1 MSCQQV
7 KGQFPVSIL
16 RRMLKFLKM
25 AQGVQRSRH
34 GKRSGLRPLV
44 GVERLDP
51 RLVLSGSP
59 LGAMVQDTGE
69 YLLGSSTVT
78 VVLMESTGAASSEDW
93 DPASITAVKNK
104 VEESLAWWENTLT
117 EQSPVHRLS
126 FVTDYQ
132 YTDSP
137 VPTSVEPIAEK
148 SNVYTTWVNDFLD
161 VANANTSDGISADV
175 RKFNHSQRVHHGAD
189 WGFTIFVVNDAND
202 SDGMF
207 AEGGS
212 FRRAFAFAGGRFM
225 IVPAGRPASTFAH
238 EIGHMFWA
246 RDEYPGGG
254 SYSDHRGYYN
264 AQNINAHDNPT
275 QGFVQQPSIMA
286 SGSLMTTAYDNN
298 TSSQS
303 SFEMLGWRDSDDDG
317 VFDVLDVP
325 HTLEGSGQQNGTEY
339 HFQATASVN
348 AMVNANSSGF
358 QSDITLNTIDRIE
371 YRFDDGPW
379 IVDATPGLAE
389 LAFEF
394 TVDIPDGAGQIEV
407 RTRSVDATSQ
417 QTIAQ
422 STPFV
427 ADLSAKTVQA
437 DEGLAGYVWLDSN
450 GDDQWT
456 NSENGVQG
464 VTVRLIDVD
473 GNLLSLSNSVDADG
487 YADAD
492 ELDSRFSGVSLSAV
506 GTHILDASVY
516 SREDPQATTGS
527 RVFANFNAGTN
538 SVVKTW
544 GQKSRTLRAT
554 FTAPQSVVAIT
565 SIADDFGDVARLE
578 AYDAS
583 GQLLERVTSPVMT
596 DGETVQLSVSR
607 PESDIA
613 YVIARAHY
621 NTEVLFDDLRIGP
634 STESVTDSQGV
645 FRFQGLPDEDYRVEV
660 LGVEGLQLGTPSIL
674 GRSLD
679 NQIPV
684 VDLAFGLDSPPW
696 LNPSNSED
704 INNDGMVSPIDAL
717 VIINDLNASGARE
730 LPPPTDSVKPPPFLD
745 SSGDGWVTSIDAL
758 RVINLLNAN
767 AEAEA
772 EGETQPFRWAAEY
785 GLNSARVALRSELS
799 APSDLAE
806 TIQLES
812 SNDYR
817 YHCLAVDLTLEL
829 WFAEKEI
836 CGEDATLDEVE
847 VSGLA

>member
-1 MSCQQV
+1 M
-7 KGQFPVSIL
+7 SIL
-16 RRMLKFLKM
+16 RRMLKCLKM
-25 AQGVQRSRH
+25 AQRGQRSRH
-34 GKRSGLRPLV
+34 SKRSGLRPLS
-44 GVERLDP
+44 GIERLDA

-69 YLLGSSTVT
+69 YLLGSSAVT
-78 VVLMESTGAASSEDW
+78 VVLMESTGTQSSEDW
-93 DPASITAVKNK
+93 DAASITAVKNK
-104 VEESLAWWENTLT
+104 VDEALVWWENTLN
-117 EQSPVHRLS
+117 EQSSVHRIS
-126 FVTDYQ
+126 FTTDYQ
-132 YTDSP
+132 YADSP

-148 SNVYTTWVNDFLD
+148 SNAYTTWANDFLD

-175 RKFNHSQRVHHGAD
+175 RKFNHSQRILHDTD

-264 AQNINAHDNPT
+264 AQNTNAHDNPT

-303 SFEMLGWRDSDDDG
+303 SFEMLGWRDSDGDG

-325 HTLEGSGQQNGTEY
+325 HTLEGSGQQKGSQY

-348 AMVNANSSGF
+348 TMINENSSGF
-358 QSDITLNTIDRIE
+358 QSDITLNTIDLIE

-379 IVDATPGLAE
+379 VVQAAPGTATTDID
-389 LAFEF
+389 F
-394 TVDIPDGAGQIEV
+394 TVAIPDGAIQIEV
-407 RTRSVDATSQ
+407 RTQSIDSISQ

-427 ADLSAKTVQA
+427 ADLQAKTVQA
-437 DEGLAGYVWLDSN
+437 QEGLAGFVWMDSN
-450 GDDQWT
+450 GDDQWA
-456 NSENGVQG
+456 NNENGIQAA
-464 VTVRLIDVD
+464 TVRLVD
-473 GNLLSLSNSVDADG
+473 SDGSPLDLSNAVDADG
-487 YADAD
+487 HADDDVLNSA
-492 ELDSRFSGVSLSAV
+492 FSGVSLSAV
-506 GTHILDASVY
+506 GTHILNSSIY
-516 SREDPQATTGS
+516 SREYASASTGE

-544 GQKSRTLRAT
+544 GQDSRTLRAS
-554 FTAPQSVVAIT
+554 FTDSQSAVSIT
-565 SIADDFGDVARLE
+565 GIADDDGDVARLE
-578 AYDAS
+578 AYNAL
-583 GQLLERVTSPVMT
+583 GQLLERVTSEVMT
-596 DGETVQLSVSR
+596 DGESARLSISR
-607 PESDIA
+607 PENDIA
-613 YVIARAHY
+613 YVVARAHY
-621 NTEVLFDDLRIGP
+621 NTEVLFDDLRVGP
-634 STESVTDSQGV
+634 ETETVTDNQGV
-645 FRFQGLPDEDYRVEV
+645 FRFQSLPAGDYRVEA
-660 LGVEGLQLGTPSIL
+660 LANDGLQLGTPSIL
-674 GRSLD
+674 ERSFD
-679 NQIPV
+679 GQVPV

-696 LNPSNSED
+696 LNTSNSED
-704 INNDGMVSPIDAL
+704 INNDGIVSPIDAL
-717 VIINDLNASGARE
+717 VVINDLNANGARE
-730 LPPPTDSVKPPPFLD
+730 LPPLTDSVNPPPFLD

-767 AEAEA
+767 AEAE
-772 EGETQPFRWAAEY
+772 GENQPFRWAAEY
-785 GLNSARVALRSELS
+785 GATSARRNLTAEFP
-799 APSDLAE
+799 AASDLAE

-812 SNDYR
+812 RNDYR
-817 YHCLAVDLTLEL
+817 YHCQAVDLTLEL
-829 WFAEKEI
+829 WFADKEI
-836 CGEDATLDEVE
+836 CSEDATLDEVE